1 MTPLQIRLIPI
12 IFGCLLTPLVACGN
26 DDESSCAGQEE
37 CIPPPAPVPDP
48 HDDFDAELADAHQ
61 SVVALCHYIS
71 ECVDLDGC
79 LAAVN
84 QWIALTEQRPHC
96 LDELQEV
103 AACFDAGREECY
115 GSQLIT
121 SCDLAES
128 QFRGCLDS

>member
-1 MTPLQIRLIPI
+1 MRRLEGLQSAAR
-12 IFGCLLTPLVACGN
+12 
-26 DDESSCAGQEE
+26 AGARQ
-37 CIPPPAPVPDP
+37 PKQPSV
-48 HDDFDAELADAHQ
+48 DDFDAQLADAHQ

-79 LAAVN
+79 LDAVN
-84 QWIALTEQRPHC
+84 QWIALTEQKPHC

-103 AACFDAGREECY
+103 ATCFDAGLEECY